1 MRCCSRRTAARTL
14 SLRSRPMPDADQSD
28 ETVTAPTAAPPVP
41 LRTPRHGHGK
51 LLTRGQLGNKGG
63 GRHPWKLVEQC
74 VTVLGLA
81 LDEFERRCSDPA
93 YLATLSVDELRL
105 VWAALSPYVL
115 PRKYEHAG
123 VDGGPVQLELQAA
136 RNAAATSFRERLGR
150 LQALRPPA
158 SEPAP

>member
-1 MRCCSRRTAARTL
+1 M
-14 SLRSRPMPDADQSD
+14 
-28 ETVTAPTAAPPVP
+28 
-41 LRTPRHGHGK
+41 
-51 LLTRGQLGNKGG
+51 
-63 GRHPWKLVEQC
+63 
-74 VTVLGLA
+74 LGLA

-150 LQALRPPA
+150 LADVPGQLRADAALTGHKKVNGLFVAPQDV
-158 SEPAP
+158 SEVTLTPTAGIKLLLNKEAWRWSVFRISH